1 MNAGRLAP
9 NAIQTGDILLN
20 GERKTT
26 LSYGIAVRSYQTH
39 SYLSRTSAHLLRHQ
53 DWKLIINKC
62 RKSSVILESVLISHM
77 VRRGRI
83 NNKVSWI
90 LYMTG
95 ICYSRRC
102 TYRHADRSREH
113 HVLGRLKVAR
123 EDDESGE
130 EEGCR
135 QHNHGDGVV
144 WMRKLVCWKLFCA
157 WIKRGWE
164 TSAEHCV
171 ANFNSTSFALLRWT
185 DQWSWQV
192 STYYPRTFQTIVD
205 SGEIVGG
212 LFWCWYDL
220 IQEFFF

>member
-1 MNAGRLAP
+1 MSGAGGDSEVSNTAMLTWSDLCVQVSSRKKPNRTILQNATGYAEPGSIMAIMGPSGSGKSTLLDTLAGRLAP

-26 LSYGIAVRSYQTH
+26 LSYGIAV
-39 SYLSRTSAHLLRHQ
+39 
-53 DWKLIINKC
+53 
-62 RKSSVILESVLISHM
+62 
-77 VRRGRI
+77 
-83 NNKVSWI
+83 
-90 LYMTG
+90 G

-144 WMRKLVCWKLFCA
+144 
-157 WIKRGWE
+157 
-164 TSAEHCV
+164 
-171 ANFNSTSFALLRWT
+171 
-185 DQWSWQV
+185 
-192 STYYPRTFQTIVD
+192 
-205 SGEIVGG
+205 
-212 LFWCWYDL
+212 
-220 IQEFFF
+220 